1 MDIEINTAMIIAGIK
16 AQQTTGVIGADCK
29 KKRELCEDV
38 AKEGIMLLHLNF
50 DHLLTL
56 SNEVEVGSF
65 LMKKML
71 DQTRC
76 LIGDKKTGEIEDRI
90 SLYREPVNA
99 FKYGFTQLSV
109 SIAKRTCVVIDN
121 YEYVLSLPKKMRHC
135 VIGGPTFELCENW
148 SCYNSSALIF
158 SRCPLWWCEYD
169 ENPNVSSVVYQR
181 TIDYPLSRINMA
193 LRDEIA
199 MSVPAEDRAGFT
211 WRIRDAK

>member
-1 MDIEINTAMIIAGIK
+1 MDTEINTAMIIAGIK
-16 AQQTTGVIGADCK
+16 AQQVTGVIGADYK

-38 AKEGIMLLHLNF
+38 AKEGIVLLHLNF
-50 DHLLTL
+50 DQLSAL
-56 SNEVEVGSF
+56 SNAVEVGSF
-65 LMKKML
+65 LMNKLL

-76 LIGDKKTGEIEDRI
+76 LIGDKKTGEIGEGM

-121 YEYVLSLPKKMRHC
+121 YEYVLALPEKMRRC
-135 VIGGPTFELCENW
+135 ATGGPTFELCENW
-148 SCYNSSALIF
+148 SCYNTSVLIF

-169 ENPNVSSVVYQR
+169 ENPNVASVVYQR
-181 TIDYPLSRINMA
+181 TIDYPLSKINLA
-193 LRDEIA
+193 LMDEIA
-199 MSVPAEDRAGFT
+199 MLVPADDRAGFI